1 MKIQWKMLKNKRKT
15 VLTYMEKGCKI
26 IDVSTYIKF
35 ALQRCFF

>member
-1 MKIQWKMLKNKRKT
+1 MKIQWRMLKNKRKT

-26 IDVSTYIKF
+26 IDVSTYIKS